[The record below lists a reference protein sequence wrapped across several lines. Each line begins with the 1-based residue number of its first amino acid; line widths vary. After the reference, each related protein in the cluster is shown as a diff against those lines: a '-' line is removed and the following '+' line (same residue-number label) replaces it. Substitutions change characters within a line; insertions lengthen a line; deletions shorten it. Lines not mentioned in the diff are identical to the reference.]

1 MRPEAKSRPFG
12 AITFPPHTQTT
23 NTRTTTIKTNIN
35 IIEHA
40 VEVHAFSQAN
50 LKSVESRKA
59 LYDGLERDLKAI
71 FREVT
76 GYDLHEGY
84 YLHFNKNDD
93 GSWKTDFYASIRQD
107 DEFWKA
113 SLNPKNREL
122 DTWTAIPEVEKLH
135 DKGIISNFPCH
146 LQPIFSLEAEVGDR
160 WQKKSKLSLGQ
171 EYGQHHYCTEADRAQ
186 KRNGD
191 WELPKFNSY
200 SQFKQVK
207 GSQEYAHSLI
217 KTNKAYL
224 IFKLYVAQFYA
235 RIEEL
240 KAGYEKAKAIAE
252 PHKEYLDK
260 LNRIKVRQNE
270 INLAIH
276 NEFNPDSKPE
286 EWVRE
291 RVRFGG
297 ETIWLRGVNLEDD
310 KNIDISLQILELL
323 SKLKF
328 NKID

>member
-12 AITFPPHTQTT
+12 AITFPTTHTQTT
-23 NTRTTTIKTNIN
+23 NTRTTTIKTNTN

-50 LKSVESRKA
+50 LKSVETRKA

-93 GSWKTDFYASIRQD
+93 GSWKTDFHVSIRQD
-107 DEFWKA
+107 DQFWKA
-113 SLNPKNREL
+113 SLYPKNREL
-122 DTWTAIPEVEKLH
+122 DTWVSIPAIEKLH
-135 DKGIISNFPCH
+135 DRGVISNFPCH
-146 LQPIFSLEAEVGDR
+146 LCAIFSVEAEVGER
-160 WQKKSKLSLGQ
+160 WAKKTKLSVGQ
-171 EYGQHHYCTEADRAQ
+171 EYGQHHYCTEAERAQ

-191 WELPKFNSY
+191 WELPRFNSY

-207 GSQEYAHSLI
+207 GSQEYAHTLI

-224 IFKLYVAQFYA
+224 VFKLYVAQFYA

-240 KAGYEKAKAIAE
+240 KAGYEQAKAIAE
-252 PHKEYLDK
+252 PHKQYFEK
-260 LNRIKVRQNE
+260 LERIKARQNE
-270 INLAIH
+270 INNALH

-286 EWVRE
+286 QYRPEYVNIGNE
-291 RVRFGG
+291 RIYVANADLQSV
-297 ETIWLRGVNLEDD
+297 E
-310 KNIDISLQILELL
+310 NIDITAQILELV

-328 NKID
+328 KAK